1 MDRLVPTVARVERMQ
16 KRAQW
21 SGQQLVNWLGFY
33 NLTNLKELFTGSSS
47 DPNWER
53 HDSND
58 NMLQVKA
65 GSDAHLV
72 EVLTMD
78 RSGDEDDMADSL
90 DLERFTR
97 EFFLNYQVFCAPKRL
112 LELLKERLEAIWED
126 SGDSSFDK
134 AVADRKTA
142 VLTKVVISW
151 IKLENAAV
159 FAKDADLLKATMKW
173 IDSTLGPQAKKSF
186 DAIRSAR
193 EEEINR
199 MSGNLAS
206 KKEAM
211 EEAKDKDEDE
221 NLHTLLDGLVHLT
234 NAPPMPEPDA
244 SSAKPPTHLKRRDGT
259 AGIDVAD
266 LDTEDLARQMTLM
279 ESNIV
284 RRIRFCEFHK
294 TAWTKRN
301 AIDLAPNLTRAIQ
314 LSNHFTNWI
323 VTEVLKL
330 RTFEQMSDLIMKFI
344 KLGKAF
350 QAIFNFSGVMQV
362 VSALNNSAIS
372 KLKGAWA
379 LIPPKMTSIFEE
391 LGNLVSPLGHYKS
404 YRVAFADR
412 PVTAPCLPILAVTL
426 SDLNGFEEVF
436 TSTTADGAVNWTKM
450 SRVAARVW
458 EVISLP
464 LVYDFKALPWIQVFV
479 RDGDSWFDSLTTC
492 AIADMR
498 VREIAKIAVEKE
510 KEKERRSSSKRKSA
524 SLGGDAVGSAAAS
537 DAGPR
542 DSLTDR
548 EWSYLTT
555 GTDGA
560 KTYNAGQVVLVA
572 GAPNNSL
579 FYIKSGKVRVIKQIG
594 EELRDVAEM
603 DAGHMFGE
611 VSMLLRAQKEGGAT
625 ASILAAVDGT
635 EIFVLPIDHVLS
647 VMASKPGLAE
657 RLNRILG
664 IRLSRRLRDLGRQQ
678 AGPASGSERPAV
690 TPSEADAIHKAT
702 VALGSN
708 AVLPKQS
715 GGSGE
720 KKEKKSA
727 FNKLFDFLPP
737 EETVI
742 QQYHCART
750 KRSDDG
756 NDAGDGGSDAMNAHG
771 MMYVTQNYLCFSTS
785 LFGAQKAN
793 AWHFSNVTE
802 WKKKTRAGV
811 VSIRLGLASGT
822 CCNTSPVT
830 GSTEDETVVEWTVG
844 HLSSSEDAYNMV
856 NQFRQHHQTAGST
869 ATHHHHKKSAS
880 TANKETKDV
889 KEEDKKDAKSEVNP
903 WLPTAADWTLILKG
917 ARTTTFKKDDMVMKE
932 GEATTR
938 VFQLVAGECR
948 FEKVF
953 EGESRVLGKM
963 SLSEGSST
971 DNMFGEIS
979 FLEGGKASAS
989 VVCNKDDTS
998 IAIIEDYWLDVVFSY
1013 YPEIAGKFYH
1023 YLANVLSKRLKQR
1036 ESAAPAAAPAAQTGS
1051 AEQPTTPKDNSEGGS
1066 ELSSSSKK
1074 KRDKKKDKKDKSHS
1088 KRKSDTRPA
1097 DEESAEHTGE
1107 EEE

>member
-1 MDRLVPTVARVERMQ
+1 
-16 KRAQW
+16 
-21 SGQQLVNWLGFY
+21 
-33 NLTNLKELFTGSSS
+33 
-47 DPNWER
+47 
-53 HDSND
+53 
-58 NMLQVKA
+58 
-65 GSDAHLV
+65 
-72 EVLTMD
+72 
-78 RSGDEDDMADSL
+78 
-90 DLERFTR
+90 
-97 EFFLNYQVFCAPKRL
+97 
-112 LELLKERLEAIWED
+112 
-126 SGDSSFDK
+126 
-134 AVADRKTA
+134 
-142 VLTKVVISW
+142 
-151 IKLENAAV
+151 
-159 FAKDADLLKATMKW
+159 
-173 IDSTLGPQAKKSF
+173 
-186 DAIRSAR
+186 
-193 EEEINR
+193 

-221 NLHTLLDGLVHLT
+221 NLHALLDGLVHMT

-244 SSAKPPTHLKRRDGT
+244 TSAKPPSHLKKRDGT
-259 AGIDVAD
+259 PGVDVAD

-284 RRIRFCEFHK
+284 RRIRTCEFHK

-301 AIDLAPNLTRAIQ
+301 AAEIAPNLTRAIQ
-314 LSNHFTNWI
+314 LSNHFTNWM

-330 RTFEQMSDLIMKFI
+330 KTFEQMSDLIMKFI

-391 LGNLVSPLGHYKS
+391 LSNLVSPLGHYKS

-412 PVTAPCLPILAVTL
+412 PQGAPCLPILAVTL

-450 SRVAARVW
+450 SRVAARIW
-458 EVISLP
+458 EIVSLN
-464 LVYDFKALPWIQVFV
+464 LVYDYKPIPWMQVFV
-479 RDGDSWFDSLTTC
+479 REGDAWYDSLTTC

-498 VREIAKIAVEKE
+498 VREIAKAVIEKE

-524 SLGGDAVGSAAAS
+524 SLGGDAVSGTSASAT
-537 DAGPR
+537 DTGPR

-548 EWSYLTT
+548 EWTYLTT
-555 GTDGA
+555 GTDGV

-594 EELRDVAEM
+594 EDLRDVAEM

-625 ASILAAVDGT
+625 ASIMAAVDGT
-635 EIFVLPIDHVLS
+635 EIYVLPIDHVLS
-647 VMASKPGLAE
+647 VLASKPGLAE

-664 IRLSRRLRDLGRQQ
+664 IRLARRLRDLGRQQ
-678 AGPASGSERPAV
+678 ATAQNSSNSERPPV
-690 TPSEADAIHKAT
+690 TPAEAEAIHKAT
-702 VALGSN
+702 IALGS
-708 AVLPKQS
+708 AAIQPKQG
-715 GGSGE
+715 GGSSE

-727 FNKLFDFLPP
+727 FNKLFDFIPP

-756 NDAGDGGSDAMNAHG
+756 NESGDTDAMNAHG

-793 AWHFSNVTE
+793 AWHFSNITE

-811 VSIRLGLASGT
+811 VSIRLGLAAGT

-830 GSTEDETVVEWTVG
+830 GSPEDENVVEWTVG
-844 HLSSSEDAYNMV
+844 HLSSAEDAYNLV
-856 NQFRQHHQTAGST
+856 AQFRTHHQQAGST
-869 ATHHHHKKSAS
+869 GGHHHLHLHHKKNA
-880 TANKETKDV
+880 AAKDAAAA
-889 KEEDKKDAKSEVNP
+889 KDEEKKDKSETVNP
-903 WLPTAADWTLILKG
+903 WLPTAADWTVILKG

-963 SLSEGSST
+963 SLSEGSTT

-1036 ESAAPAAAPAAQTGS
+1036 ESAAPAPSSTAAAPAQTGS
-1051 AEQPTTPKDNSEGGS
+1051 SEQPSTPTSSSADASGET
-1066 ELSSSSKK
+1066 SSSSKK
-1074 KRDKKKDKKDKSHS
+1074 KRDKKKDKKDKDKSHS
-1088 KRKSDTRPA
+1088 KRKSDTRPTDD
-1097 DEESAEHTGE
+1097 DETGE